1 MLVEH
6 GFDLAEFYPVAAN
19 FDLMIHSTQDFNIT
33 VRKIPREV
41 ASTIGRLVSPLW
53 NGSRMNRWPVIRAG
67 RDNPRHA
74 RAPIINSPA
83 MPTGNGDRF

>member
-33 VRKIPREV
+33 VRKIR
-41 ASTIGRLVSPLW
+41 ARSPV
-53 NGSRMNRWPVIRAG
+53 R
-67 RDNPRHA
+67 
-74 RAPIINSPA
+74 
-83 MPTGNGDRF
+83 